1 MIYVHYSKWG
11 ISLTVQKEEPGP
23 LTQKEVEQTIMSAID
38 LSLENGEN
46 PYDQTKKSDL
56 TMTWE
61 APVILPYLDQN
72 KLNDPQQK
80 KKLTRWIMQTDQ
92 MQEALNLFKSS
103 EDLITEEVPEEAGMM
118 DLSCLIQE
126 IIPVEADYQ

>member
-1 MIYVHYSKWG
+1 MLYRLPESERVCSG
-11 ISLTVQKEEPGP
+11 IC
-23 LTQKEVEQTIMSAID
+23 
-38 LSLENGEN
+38 
-46 PYDQTKKSDL
+46 KSDL

-61 APVILPYLDQN
+61 APVILPYPDQN

>member
-1 MIYVHYSKWG
+1 
-11 ISLTVQKEEPGP
+11 
-23 LTQKEVEQTIMSAID
+23 
-38 LSLENGEN
+38 
-46 PYDQTKKSDL
+46 
-56 TMTWE
+56 
-61 APVILPYLDQN
+61 
-72 KLNDPQQK
+72 
-80 KKLTRWIMQTDQ
+80 